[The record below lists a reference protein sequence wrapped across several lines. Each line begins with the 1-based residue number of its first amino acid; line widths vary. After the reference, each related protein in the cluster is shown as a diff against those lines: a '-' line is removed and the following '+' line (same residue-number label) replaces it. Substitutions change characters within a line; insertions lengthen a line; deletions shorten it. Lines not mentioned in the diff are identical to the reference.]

1 MLLAIRTG
9 AGRIQWDCNLTKLL
23 WTANKLTYQTVTH
36 SRLRM
41 SRKWRTAEWKV
52 AVLSVREPCQLPA
65 ELPAKPHR
73 CCSTFLE
80 MYQLQWPAFFLK
92 KKKKIMF
99 PETSVSQLFRGLNIF
114 FSFSFCGL
122 ILSGFGVRRPL
133 SIRDDP
139 FLLHWKGTESWS
151 GEGNLKSSIKFGMA
165 CIKEIISALSLWEA
179 SLYTASLC
187 SRGPI
192 QRYLWPL

>member
-1 MLLAIRTG
+1 MKDSWMKSSSPVCKRTMPTSCWATSKTTQVLLYIPWNVSATMTS
-9 AGRIQWDCNLTKLL
+9 L
-23 WTANKLTYQTVTH
+23 
-36 SRLRM
+36 
-41 SRKWRTAEWKV
+41 
-52 AVLSVREPCQLPA
+52 
-65 ELPAKPHR
+65 
-73 CCSTFLE
+73 
-80 MYQLQWPAFFLK
+80 FFK

>member
-1 MLLAIRTG
+1 MKWKTWSFHEINARKDHNCSKGGTDSEILILFTAGNSPTWQSTSNNWVCSLWSQQPATCIQESCLQMLLAIRTG
-9 AGRIQWDCNLTKLL
+9 AARIQWDCNLTKLL
-23 WTANKLTYQTVTH
+23 WTANKLTYQTVAH

-92 KKKKIMF
+92 KKKK
-99 PETSVSQLFRGLNIF
+99 
-114 FSFSFCGL
+114 
-122 ILSGFGVRRPL
+122 
-133 SIRDDP
+133 
-139 FLLHWKGTESWS
+139 
-151 GEGNLKSSIKFGMA
+151 
-165 CIKEIISALSLWEA
+165 
-179 SLYTASLC
+179 
-187 SRGPI
+187 
-192 QRYLWPL
+192 